1 MKSVLILCNGN
12 PPSQELFHQYRAN
25 ADYLIA
31 ADGGANIALKWNTHP
46 DVVIGDLDSFEGND
60 NHNFEIIFLPG
71 QQSNDLEKALTH
83 ALKEKGTHV
92 NILGATGHRLDQ
104 TLKNLSVLKKYD
116 HKFEDLYIIDDF
128 GATQLLPTTFS
139 KPIAVGTQLSLF
151 PLSGKVSGI
160 TTKGLKYPLNNEAL
174 ENGVRDGSSNEVVDS
189 PIEITHKKGDLILY
203 TKHYSD

>member
-12 PPSQELFHQYRAN
+12 PPSQKLFDEYRAD
-25 ADYLIA
+25 ADYFIA
-31 ADGGANIALKWNTHP
+31 ADGGANIALTWGTHP
-46 DVVIGDLDSFEGND
+46 DVVIGDLDSFKGKD
-60 NHNFEIIFLPG
+60 NHPFEIIFLPG
-71 QQSNDLEKALTH
+71 QQSNDLEKALSH

-92 NILGATGHRLDQ
+92 TILGATGHRLDQ

-116 HKFEDLYIIDDF
+116 RKFEHLRIIDNF
-128 GATQLLPTTFS
+128 GETQLLPKTFS
-139 KPIAVGTQLSLF
+139 KSFTVGTQISLF

-160 TTKGLKYPLNNEAL
+160 TTEGLKYPLSDGIL
-174 ENGVRDGSSNEVVDS
+174 ENGVRDGSSNEVIDS